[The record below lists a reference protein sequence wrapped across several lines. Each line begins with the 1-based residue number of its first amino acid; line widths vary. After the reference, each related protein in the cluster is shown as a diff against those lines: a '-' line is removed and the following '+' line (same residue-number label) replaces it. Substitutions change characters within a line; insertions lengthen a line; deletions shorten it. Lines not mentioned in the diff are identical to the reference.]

1 YRGGLQCLPLVGRY
15 SVPEYGHRLQT
26 RKCLLHK
33 LQTLRSEFDLLKE
46 DAGEVAGRSR
56 EARHIT
62 ARQRIIIYGDH
73 HNRLGAAGREG
84 GLEGDFWPA
93 GKENVHVTRGE
104 FLVAAFISLNVWDL
118 HIVEH
123 EILAFFVSQLGH
135 ALKEGNINRR
145 RPRLDAD
152 QADAQ
157 DRGWLLR
164 PRR

>member
-1 YRGGLQCLPLVGRY
+1 VGAGGC
-15 SVPEYGHRLQT
+15 
-26 RKCLLHK
+26 
-33 LQTLRSEFDLLKE
+33 
-46 DAGEVAGRSR
+46 
-56 EARHIT
+56 
-62 ARQRIIIYGDH
+62 
-73 HNRLGAAGREG
+73 EG

-118 HIVEH
+118 RIVEH

-135 ALKEGNINRR
+135 ALEEGNINRR

-152 QADAQ
+152 HVDAQ

-164 PRR
+164 ARRERPGGCSAADERVASLDHLVGAGE